1 MITLAVIT
9 GLTGALAAG
18 PATAATVD
26 NPLNATGANGQ
37 IVRTCVAGGHPDIKA
52 FTINGWNQNGNY
64 VATPK
69 RNLEGDRNQTRCYT
83 TDGWWWRGTID
94 VDFWDDRDNKLG
106 TRQCYVVPNQGPN
119 LQTCTFS

>member
-64 VATPK
+64 VASPK
-69 RNLEGDRNQTRCYT
+69 RDLWGDRNGKRCYT
-83 TDGWWWRGTID
+83 LEGWWWKGWLD
-94 VDFWDDRDNKLG
+94 VDFWDDNDNKLG
-106 TRQCYVVPNQGPN
+106 TRQCEVPTSQQRP
-119 LQTCTFS
+119 TYECYFA